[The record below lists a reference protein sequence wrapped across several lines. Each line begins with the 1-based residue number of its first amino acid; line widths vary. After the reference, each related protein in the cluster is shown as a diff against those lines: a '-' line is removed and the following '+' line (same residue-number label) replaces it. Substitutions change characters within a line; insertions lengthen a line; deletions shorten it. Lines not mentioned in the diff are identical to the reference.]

1 MTELQHPKYL
11 SFNPNDLSETDKQ
24 VIINQ
29 AAKAYGTFLSELEL
43 KDWEKD
49 PHTKD
54 TPKRVAKSFVNDLF
68 EGLYNPAPNITTFE
82 NTDGYTGIV
91 FNGDITVQSMC
102 AHHHLSFYG
111 QAHVAYIPSK
121 HGRIVGLSKLNRVVE
136 FFSRRPQVQEN
147 LTTQIHNYL
156 DEIIDGN
163 GGIAVAIECS
173 HLCSCVRG
181 VKHNSKM
188 LTSKLSGAFM
198 DNNAARQEFY
208 DFIKLL
214 K

>member
-1 MTELQHPKYL
+1 MSELQHPKYL
-11 SFNPNDLSETDKQ
+11 NFDPNKITEKDRDK
-24 VIINQ
+24 IIEN
-29 AAKAYGTFLSELEL
+29 AAKAYGLFLTELGIT
-43 KDWEKD
+43 DWEKD

-82 NTDGYTGIV
+82 NTDGYTGVV
-91 FNGDITVQSMC
+91 FDGNITVNSMC
-102 AHHHLSFYG
+102 AHHHLSFFGNAY
-111 QAHVAYIPSK
+111 VAYIPSK
-121 HGRIVGLSKLNRVVE
+121 NGKIIGLSKLNRVVE

-147 LTTQIHNYL
+147 LTTQIHDYL
-156 DEIIDGN
+156 NEIIEGN